1 MLTVHATLQPN
12 GLVQLPPSLAK
23 GRPVHV
29 LVTILEPEPDAEQ
42 AQPDA
47 EAIEPVIVGKG
58 SVSATLAL
66 LRSPEFRAIPKAGR
80 PEVDACIQ
88 TPRDEWGDA
97 LTGHSANP

>member
-47 EAIEPVIVGKG
+47 EAIEPVVAGKG

-66 LRSPEFRAIPKAGR
+66 LRSPEFRAIPKAD
-80 PEVDACIQ
+80 PQEVEARIQALRNDWDDA
-88 TPRDEWGDA
+88 
-97 LTGHSANP
+97 

>member
-29 LVTILEPEPDAEQ
+29 LVTILEPEPDVAQ

-47 EAIEPVIVGKG
+47 EAIEPVDAGKG

-66 LRSPEFRAIPKAGR
+66 LRSPEFRAIPKAD
-80 PEVDACIQ
+80 PQEVEARIQALRNEWDDA
-88 TPRDEWGDA
+88 
-97 LTGHSANP
+97 